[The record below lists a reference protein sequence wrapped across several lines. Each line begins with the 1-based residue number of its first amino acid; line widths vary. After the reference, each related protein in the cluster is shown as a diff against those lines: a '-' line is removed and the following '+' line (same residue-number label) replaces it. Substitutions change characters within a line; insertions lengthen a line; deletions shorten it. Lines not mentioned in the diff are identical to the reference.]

1 MAKTERIE
9 LRLDSK
15 LVERIDNWA
24 NETGKASSRSDA
36 IRQLLDIGLG
46 IVTGKSIH
54 LTDGDKL
61 NFMMLRE
68 IIKHLEIKSPEIDVD
83 LIAKSILR
91 GHYWAPAWIASSL
104 FDKDTDKPEDVSLVF
119 DTLYMW
125 DLIERRIK
133 ELTREEQEQLKSAT
147 YGSLPK
153 FDGFDG
159 NHESKLMGIAQF
171 LVYDMERF
179 PHFKGRE
186 FNSHLQNAEYYRR
199 MTEVFKTILPT
210 LVHGKPLSVEQIVEI
225 LNSGRAK

>member
-9 LRLDSK
+9 LRLDSE
-15 LVERIDNWA
+15 LVKRIDNWA
-24 NETGKASSRSDA
+24 DETGKASSRSDA

-68 IIKHLEIKSPEIDVD
+68 IIKHLEIKSPDINID
-83 LIAKSILR
+83 LIEKSILG
-91 GHYWAPAWIASSL
+91 GHYWAPTWIASLL
-104 FDKDTDKPEDVSLVF
+104 FDKDRDTPEEVSLVV

-125 DLIERRIK
+125 ELIEKRIK
-133 ELTREEQEQLKSAT
+133 ELTPEEQEQLKAT
-147 YGSLPK
+147 NNGALPK

-159 NHESKLMGIAQF
+159 NYESKLMGIAQF
-171 LVYDMERF
+171 LVHDMERF
-179 PHFKGRE
+179 SYFKNRE
-186 FNSHLQNAEYYRR
+186 FNSHLQNSEYYRR
-199 MTEVFKTILPT
+199 MTETFKTILPT
-210 LVHGKPLSVEQIVEI
+210 LANGKTLSVKQIVEI

>member
-83 LIAKSILR
+83 LIAKSILG
-91 GHYWAPAWIASSL
+91 GHYWAPAWKASSL
-104 FDKDTDKPEDVSLVF
+104 FDKDTDKPEDVSLVV

-125 DLIERRIK
+125 ELIEKRIK
-133 ELTREEQEQLKSAT
+133 ELTPKEQEQLKAAN
-147 YGSLPK
+147 YGTLPK

-171 LVYDMERF
+171 LLYDMGRF
-179 PHFKGRE
+179 SYFKDEKRDV
-186 FNSHLQNAEYYRR
+186 NSHLQNAEYYRR

-210 LVHGKPLSVEQIVEI
+210 LAHGGTLSVEQIVEI
-225 LNSGRAK
+225 LNA